1 MKLIKLEL
9 NNFKAIKEFTFE
21 PNGEDKSIFGKNG
34 VGKTTLVDA
43 YFWVLVGKSST
54 DKKIDDDIKLK
65 DNTGNPQLDN
75 GIEHKVAATL
85 ELDNGIQVTLSK
97 IYQEKWT
104 KNHGKP
110 VAEFDGH
117 TTTYLIDD
125 VARSQKDY
133 NAYIEQHIGS
143 IEVLKML
150 SSATYFCN
158 MPWKKQREL
167 LLEVCGDITDMDVIN
182 SDERLK
188 DLPSMLEGKNVNDF
202 ITLITQR
209 KTKLNSQLNKIPTRI
224 DENQKMLDDFN
235 EELNQETIEIE
246 LKDFRKKK
254 NILENKLTILKGS
267 YAVAH
272 IERQIAKIDTKIEQ
286 IKQHY
291 DATNNAD
298 VLELQKQKSTEE
310 IELQKERQ
318 QLNNK
323 INEREILN
331 NKIASISKQIEDCRN
346 AWKVEKKKV
355 FNGDNI
361 CPTCGQNLPQEKINE
376 AIEKFNKTKADN
388 LRACTETGT
397 SLANKKQNLENELNE
412 IEATIISIESVI
424 TLSSQN
430 IQKLNLQI
438 IDKQKNVADTEYGYS
453 ENEEYRNLYREKVN
467 LKKELISVQD
477 NCANSLKQY
486 QSEIEQIDLDIN
498 VRTEKLAKINQLSV
512 FKNRIDDL
520 KAEQKRLG
528 EEFNNLEFKLNL
540 AQIFTKNKV
549 NMLTDKINSKFKIT
563 RFKLF
568 TQQVNGLIDDTCEA
582 MTQQGST
589 YGKSM
594 SNGEKIIIGLDIC
607 NTLAQHY
614 KLDVPMWIDNA
625 ECVSEILKTN
635 NSQMF
640 NLIVAHHDF
649 LRIKEPILKRF

>member
-1 MKLIKLEL
+1 MKLLKLEL

-54 DKKIDDDIKLK
+54 DKKVDDDIKLK

-75 GIEHKVAATL
+75 GLEHKVSAIL
-85 ELDNGIQVTLSK
+85 ELDNGTQVTLSK

-110 VAEFDGH
+110 IAEFDGH
-117 TTTYLIDD
+117 TTTYLIND
-125 VARSQKDY
+125 VSRSQKDY
-133 NAYIEQHIGS
+133 NTYIEQNIGS
-143 IEVLKML
+143 IEILKML

-188 DLPSMLEGKNVNDF
+188 DLPSMLESKNVNDF

-224 DENQKMLDDFN
+224 DENKKMLDDSN
-235 EELNQETIEIE
+235 EENEEIIETE

-254 NILENKLTILKGS
+254 NALENKLTTIKGG

-272 IERQIAKIDTKIEQ
+272 IERQIAQIDTKIEQ
-286 IKQHY
+286 IKQQY
-291 DATNNAD
+291 NATNNAD
-298 VLELQKQKSTEE
+298 VLELQKQKSTKE
-310 IELQKERQ
+310 IDLQKQSQ
-318 QLNNK
+318 QLTSK
-323 INEREILN
+323 KNEQEILN

-355 FNGDNI
+355 FSGDNI
-361 CPTCGQNLPQEKINE
+361 CPTCGQALPQEKINE
-376 AIEKFNKTKADN
+376 AIEKFNKTKAYN
-388 LRACTETGT
+388 LKACTEAGT
-397 SLANKKQNLENELNE
+397 NLAHKKQELEHTLQDNENTIATLVENIDNLNK
-412 IEATIISIESVI
+412 
-424 TLSSQN
+424 N
-430 IQKLNLQI
+430 IQELDLQI
-438 IDKQKNVADTEYGYS
+438 IDKQKNIADIEYGYMS
-453 ENEEYRNLYREKVN
+453 NPEYKNLYREKVN

-486 QSEIEQIDLDIN
+486 QSQIEQIDLDIN
-498 VRTEKLAKINQLSV
+498 VRTEKLAKIKQLTV
-512 FKNRIDDL
+512 FKNRIEDL
-520 KAEQKRLG
+520 KAEQKQLG

-563 RFKLF
+563 KFKLF
-568 TQQVNGLIDDTCEA
+568 NQQVNGLIDDTCEA

-614 KLDVPMWIDNA
+614 KLDVPIWIDNA
-625 ECVSEILKTN
+625 ESVSELLKAN

-640 NLIVAHHDF
+640 NLVVAHHDE
-649 LRIKEPILKRF
+649 LKIKDPILKRF

>member
-1 MKLIKLEL
+1 MKLLKLEL

-54 DKKIDDDIKLK
+54 DKKVDDDIKLK

-75 GIEHKVAATL
+75 GLEHKVSAIL
-85 ELDNGIQVTLSK
+85 ELDNGTQVTLSK

-110 VAEFDGH
+110 IAEFDGH
-117 TTTYLIDD
+117 TTTYLIND
-125 VARSQKDY
+125 VSRSQKDY
-133 NAYIEQHIGS
+133 NTYIEQNIGS
-143 IEVLKML
+143 IEILKML

-188 DLPSMLEGKNVNDF
+188 DLPSMLESKNVNDF

-224 DENQKMLDDFN
+224 DENKKMLDDSN
-235 EELNQETIEIE
+235 EENEEIIETE

-254 NILENKLTILKGS
+254 NALENKLTTIKGG

-272 IERQIAKIDTKIEQ
+272 IERQIAQIDTKIEQ
-286 IKQHY
+286 IKQQY
-291 DATNNAD
+291 NATNNAD
-298 VLELQKQKSTEE
+298 VLELQKQKSTKE
-310 IELQKERQ
+310 IDLQKQSQ
-318 QLNNK
+318 QLTSK
-323 INEREILN
+323 KNEQEILN

-355 FNGDNI
+355 FSGDNI
-361 CPTCGQNLPQEKINE
+361 CPTCGQALPQEKINE
-376 AIEKFNKTKADN
+376 AIEKFNKTKAYN
-388 LRACTETGT
+388 LKACTEAGT
-397 SLANKKQNLENELNE
+397 NLAHKKQELEHTLQDNENTIATLVENIDNLNK
-412 IEATIISIESVI
+412 
-424 TLSSQN
+424 N
-430 IQKLNLQI
+430 IQELDLQI
-438 IDKQKNVADTEYGYS
+438 IDKQKNIADIEYGYMS
-453 ENEEYRNLYREKVN
+453 NPEYKNLYREKVN

-486 QSEIEQIDLDIN
+486 QSQIEQIDLDIN
-498 VRTEKLAKINQLSV
+498 VRTEKLAKIKQLSV
-512 FKNRIDDL
+512 FKNRIEDL
-520 KAEQKRLG
+520 KAEQKQLG

-563 RFKLF
+563 KFKLF
-568 TQQVNGLIDDTCEA
+568 NQQVNGLIDDTCEA

-614 KLDVPMWIDNA
+614 KLDVPIWIDNA
-625 ECVSEILKTN
+625 ESVSELLKAN

-640 NLIVAHHDF
+640 NLVVAHHDE
-649 LRIKEPILKRF
+649 LKIKDPILKRF

>member
-1 MKLIKLEL
+1 MKLLKLEL

-54 DKKIDDDIKLK
+54 DKKVDDDIKLK

-75 GIEHKVAATL
+75 GLEHKVSAIL
-85 ELDNGIQVTLSK
+85 ELDNGTQVTLSK

-110 VAEFDGH
+110 IAEFDGH
-117 TTTYLIDD
+117 TTTYLIND
-125 VARSQKDY
+125 VSRSQKDY
-133 NAYIEQHIGS
+133 NTYIEQNIGS
-143 IEVLKML
+143 IEILKML

-188 DLPSMLEGKNVNDF
+188 DLPSMLESKNVNDF

-224 DENQKMLDDFN
+224 DENKKMLDDSN
-235 EELNQETIEIE
+235 EENEEIIETE

-254 NILENKLTILKGS
+254 NALENKLTTIKGG

-272 IERQIAKIDTKIEQ
+272 IERQIAQIDTKIEQ
-286 IKQHY
+286 IKQQY
-291 DATNNAD
+291 NATNNAD
-298 VLELQKQKSTEE
+298 VLELQKQKSTKE
-310 IELQKERQ
+310 IDLQKQSQ
-318 QLNNK
+318 QLTSK
-323 INEREILN
+323 KNEQEILN

-355 FNGDNI
+355 FSGDNI
-361 CPTCGQNLPQEKINE
+361 CPTCGQALPQEKINE
-376 AIEKFNKTKADN
+376 AIEKFNKTKAYN
-388 LRACTETGT
+388 LKACTEAGT
-397 SLANKKQNLENELNE
+397 NLAHKKQELEHTLQDNENTIATLVENIDNLNK
-412 IEATIISIESVI
+412 
-424 TLSSQN
+424 N
-430 IQKLNLQI
+430 IQELDLQI
-438 IDKQKNVADTEYGYS
+438 IDKQKNIADIEYGYMS
-453 ENEEYRNLYREKVN
+453 NPEYKNLYREKVN

-486 QSEIEQIDLDIN
+486 QSQIEQIDLDIN
-498 VRTEKLAKINQLSV
+498 VRTEKSAKIKQLSV
-512 FKNRIDDL
+512 FKNRIEDL
-520 KAEQKRLG
+520 KAEQKQLG

-563 RFKLF
+563 KFKLF
-568 TQQVNGLIDDTCEA
+568 NQQVNGLIDDTCEA

-614 KLDVPMWIDNA
+614 KLDVPIWIDNA
-625 ECVSEILKTN
+625 ESVSELLKAN

-640 NLIVAHHDF
+640 NLVVAHHDE
-649 LRIKEPILKRF
+649 LKIKDPILKRF

>member
-1 MKLIKLEL
+1 MKLLKLEL

-54 DKKIDDDIKLK
+54 DKKVDDDIKLK

-75 GIEHKVAATL
+75 GLEHKVSAIL
-85 ELDNGIQVTLSK
+85 ELDNGTQVTLSK

-110 VAEFDGH
+110 IAEFDGH
-117 TTTYLIDD
+117 TTTYLIND
-125 VARSQKDY
+125 VSRSQKDY
-133 NAYIEQHIGS
+133 NTYIEQNIGS
-143 IEVLKML
+143 IEILKML

-188 DLPSMLEGKNVNDF
+188 DLPSMLESKNVNDF

-224 DENQKMLDDFN
+224 DENKKMLDDSN
-235 EELNQETIEIE
+235 EENEEIIETE

-254 NILENKLTILKGS
+254 NALENKLTTIKGG

-272 IERQIAKIDTKIEQ
+272 IERQIAQIDTKIEQ
-286 IKQHY
+286 IKQQY
-291 DATNNAD
+291 NATNNAD
-298 VLELQKQKSTEE
+298 VLELQKQKSTKE
-310 IELQKERQ
+310 IDLQKQSQ
-318 QLNNK
+318 QLTSK
-323 INEREILN
+323 KNEQEILN

-355 FNGDNI
+355 FSGDNI
-361 CPTCGQNLPQEKINE
+361 CPTCGQALPQEKINE
-376 AIEKFNKTKADN
+376 AIEKFNKTKAYN
-388 LRACTETGT
+388 LKACTEAGT
-397 SLANKKQNLENELNE
+397 NLAHKKQELEHTLQDNENTIATLVENIDNLNK
-412 IEATIISIESVI
+412 
-424 TLSSQN
+424 N
-430 IQKLNLQI
+430 IQELDLQI
-438 IDKQKNVADTEYGYS
+438 IDKQKNIADIAYEYMS
-453 ENEEYRNLYREKVN
+453 NPEYKNLYREKVN

-486 QSEIEQIDLDIN
+486 QSQIEQIDLDIN
-498 VRTEKLAKINQLSV
+498 VRTEKLAKIKQLSV
-512 FKNRIDDL
+512 FKNRIEDL
-520 KAEQKRLG
+520 KAEQKQLG

-563 RFKLF
+563 KFKLF
-568 TQQVNGLIDDTCEA
+568 NQQVNGLIDDTCEA

-614 KLDVPMWIDNA
+614 KLDVPIWIDNA
-625 ECVSEILKTN
+625 ESVSELLKAN

-640 NLIVAHHDF
+640 NLVVAHHDE
-649 LRIKEPILKRF
+649 LKIKDPILKRF

>member
-1 MKLIKLEL
+1 MKLLKLEL

-54 DKKIDDDIKLK
+54 DKKVDDDIKLK

-75 GIEHKVAATL
+75 GLEHKVSAIL
-85 ELDNGIQVTLSK
+85 ELDNGTQVTLSK

-110 VAEFDGH
+110 IAEFDGH
-117 TTTYLIDD
+117 TTTYLIND
-125 VARSQKDY
+125 VSRSQKDY
-133 NAYIEQHIGS
+133 NTYIEQNIGS
-143 IEVLKML
+143 IEILKML

-188 DLPSMLEGKNVNDF
+188 DLPSMLESKNVNDF

-224 DENQKMLDDFN
+224 DENKKMLDDSN
-235 EELNQETIEIE
+235 EENEEIIETE

-254 NILENKLTILKGS
+254 NALENKLTTIKGG

-272 IERQIAKIDTKIEQ
+272 IERQIAQIDTKIEQ
-286 IKQHY
+286 IKQQY
-291 DATNNAD
+291 NATNNAD
-298 VLELQKQKSTEE
+298 VLELQKQKSTKE
-310 IELQKERQ
+310 IDLQKQSQ
-318 QLNNK
+318 QLTSK
-323 INEREILN
+323 KNEQEILN

-355 FNGDNI
+355 FSGDNI
-361 CPTCGQNLPQEKINE
+361 CPTCGQALPQEKINE
-376 AIEKFNKTKADN
+376 AIEKFNKTKAYN
-388 LRACTETGT
+388 LKACTEAGT
-397 SLANKKQNLENELNE
+397 NLAHKKQELEHTLQDNENTIATLVENIDNLNK
-412 IEATIISIESVI
+412 
-424 TLSSQN
+424 N
-430 IQKLNLQI
+430 IQELDLQI
-438 IDKQKNVADTEYGYS
+438 IDKQKNIADIEYGYMS
-453 ENEEYRNLYREKVN
+453 NPEYKNLYREKVN

-486 QSEIEQIDLDIN
+486 QSELEQIDLDIDI
-498 VRTEKLAKINQLSV
+498 RTEKLAKIKQLFV

-520 KAEQKRLG
+520 KAEQKQLG
-528 EEFNNLEFKLNL
+528 EEFNHLEFKLNL

-563 RFKLF
+563 KFKLF
-568 TQQVNGLIDDTCEA
+568 NQQVNGLIDDTCEA

-614 KLDVPMWIDNA
+614 KLDVPIWIDNA
-625 ECVSEILKTN
+625 ESVSELLKAN

-640 NLIVAHHDF
+640 NLVVAHHDE
-649 LRIKEPILKRF
+649 LKIKDPILKRF